1 MACGAN
7 QTAQVYIGGVEQT
20 SVAIAGSWTPRLNR
34 PAQAQVTTDMETDAG
49 DCGDPLM
56 ITLDDDEIVF
66 HGPILNTETDTS
78 KDGGRTVY
86 NAQDHMELW
95 NARVV
100 RADDCDFSKPFGD
113 GTAGGDLFSDYVY
126 APDIMAAVLTNT
138 VDCGGGPPTD
148 SEGDIFL
155 DLGAGFG
162 VGVTDVSGAPVDVP
176 MTIMELFS
184 LLVST
189 GTLDG
194 IITYT
199 NPGGGV
205 TGTIDFYNG
214 DYGSD
219 QSGSVDLDYGQG
231 QYSVANLRWNRD
243 MTNMVNKYWL
253 YGGPRVQ
260 TAADPQ
266 GDQHWCFNV
275 TGTDAGLA
283 GYPGSNPYAA
293 VIARRGAAQAAY
305 GVRMKVDILDQY
317 DADCIPGFG
326 TPGRE
331 LARYQWLVYSYF
343 AATPRE
349 IIHVQPVDD
358 RYIGCF
364 GIGDLVGVSAASQ
377 VKGGFSGK
385 QRVYGY
391 TVSWDATPSVLT
403 LSEIQTSADAEGM
416 A

>member
-1 MACGAN
+1 MACGAY
-7 QTAQVYIGGVEQT
+7 QTAQVYLDGVEQT
-20 SVAIAGSWTPRLNR
+20 GVAIAGSWTPRLNR
-34 PAQAQVTTDMETDAG
+34 PAQAQVKIDMEVDAG
-49 DCGDPLM
+49 DCGSLLM

-66 HGPILNTETDTS
+66 HGPVLNTETDTN
-78 KDGGRTVY
+78 KDGGTTVY
-86 NAQDHMELW
+86 NAMDHMQLW
-95 NARVV
+95 DRRVV
-100 RADDCDFSKPFGD
+100 RADDCDFSKPFGE
-113 GTAGGDLFSDYVY
+113 GVAGEDLFFDYVY
-126 APDIMAAVLTNT
+126 APDIMVAALTNT
-138 VDCGGGPPTD
+138 IDCGGGPPTD
-148 SEGDIFL
+148 AEGDIFL
-155 DLGAGFG
+155 DIGQGAGI
-162 VGVTDVSGAPVDVP
+162 GVTDVTGAPVDVP

-214 DYGSD
+214 DYGDDLSA
-219 QSGSVDLDYGQG
+219 SVDLDYGQG
-231 QYSVANLRWNRD
+231 QYSVGALRWNRD
-243 MTNMVNKYWL
+243 ITDSVNKYWL

-260 TAADPQ
+260 TAGDPA

-275 TGTDAGLA
+275 TGTDTGLA

-293 VIARRGAAQAAY
+293 VISKRSAAQAAY
-305 GVRMKVDILDQY
+305 GVRMKVDIMDQY
-317 DADCIPGFG
+317 DADCVPGVG

-331 LARYQWLVYSYF
+331 LARYQWLVYSYY
-343 AATPRE
+343 AADARE
-349 IIHVQPVDD
+349 LIHVTPVDD

-364 GIGDLVGVSAASQ
+364 GIGDLVGISASSL
-377 VKGGFSGK
+377 VKGGFSGT